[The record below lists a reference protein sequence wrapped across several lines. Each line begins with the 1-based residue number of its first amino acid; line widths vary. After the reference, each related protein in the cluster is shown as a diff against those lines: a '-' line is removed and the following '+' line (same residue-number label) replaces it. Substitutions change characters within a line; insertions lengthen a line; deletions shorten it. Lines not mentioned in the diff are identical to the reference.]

1 MEIGRIWRSS
11 RLLVAELIVVFLG
24 VYGAFWVDNIRD
36 QQNQKARTE
45 QVILVLKQDLK
56 DLISVSGSFNE
67 FIEAGLQ
74 EWSNGRARGETPP
87 PFVFRVFGAE
97 KPPLSTWEAVSQS
110 QITELLDAN
119 LLYELG
125 FFYNE
130 ISGIGDRYVRYAVFT
145 ESEVL
150 PLMKQENS
158 IFYTQDGSRL
168 LPQFAAHMDRL
179 REYKDFS
186 VGTVVWASCLLGRI
200 ESANE
205 LTEVCRTDVGVT
217 VM

>member
-1 MEIGRIWRSS
+1 MEIDKIWRSS
-11 RLLVAELIVVFLG
+11 SMLVAELVVVFLG
-24 VYGAFWVDNIRD
+24 VYGAFWVDNFRD
-36 QQNQKARTE
+36 QQDQRARTE

-56 DLISVSGSFNE
+56 DFTMVSGSFNE
-67 FIEAGLQ
+67 AMEVGLQ
-74 EWSNGRARGETPP
+74 EWSSGRARGEMPP
-87 PFVFRVFGAE
+87 PYVFRVFGAE
-97 KPPLSTWEAVSQS
+97 KPPQSTWEAVSQS
-110 QITELLDAN
+110 QVTELLDAN

-130 ISGIGDRYVRYAVFT
+130 ISGIGDRYVRYAEFT

-150 PLMKQENS
+150 PLLKQESS

-168 LPQFAAHMDRL
+168 LPRFAAHMDRL

-186 VGTVVWASCLLGRI
+186 VGTVVWATCLLERLD
-200 ESANE
+200 STNQS
-205 LTEVCRTDVGVT
+205 TEGCRTNVGVT